1 MRGCETSITDERR
14 SSAESRRAV
23 PGIACPDPGDLRRL
37 LCRVMVMARGEGAVD
52 EIHSLMSK
60 VRRVLRRRGRSRD
73 EADDLVQE
81 AFLRLQV
88 YCRDHEVRNTGG
100 FLLRT
105 ALNLALD
112 RIRHARVASVVA
124 QSPEELPLVDPS
136 PPLDEVYAA
145 HERLLRMKAGLEA
158 MSPRRRE
165 VFILNRIEGY
175 SFPQIA
181 ERLGVTVSA
190 VEKHAAKAILFLTD
204 WMDDEHS

>member
-1 MRGCETSITDERR
+1 M
-14 SSAESRRAV
+14 
-23 PGIACPDPGDLRRL
+23 
-37 LCRVMVMARGEGAVD
+37 D
-52 EIHSLMSK
+52 EIRSLMSK
-60 VRRVLRRRGRSRD
+60 VRRILRRRGRSLD
-73 EADDLVQE
+73 EADDLIQE

-112 RIRHARVASVVA
+112 RARRARVASVVP
-124 QSPEELPLVDPS
+124 QSVEDLHLVDPS
-136 PPLDEVYAA
+136 PPPDEVYAA
-145 HERLLRMKAGLEA
+145 RERLLRMKAGLEA

-181 ERLGVTVSA
+181 KRLGITVSA

-204 WMDDEHS
+204 WMDEAKREDEEWDEHS

>member
-1 MRGCETSITDERR
+1 
-14 SSAESRRAV
+14 
-23 PGIACPDPGDLRRL
+23 
-37 LCRVMVMARGEGAVD
+37 MVAARGKRAVD
-52 EIHSLMSK
+52 EIHSLISK
-60 VRRVLRRRGRSRD
+60 VRRVLRRRGRSLD
-73 EADDLVQE
+73 EADDLIQE

-112 RIRHARVASVVA
+112 RKRRARVASVVPE
-124 QSPEELPLVDPS
+124 SLEELSLVDPS
-136 PPLDEVYAA
+136 PLPDEVYAGR
-145 HERLLRMKAGLEA
+145 ERLLRMRAGLEA
-158 MSPRRRE
+158 MTPRRRE

-181 ERLGVTVSA
+181 ERLGITLSA

-204 WMDDEHS
+204 WMDDAKRADEDAG

>member
-1 MRGCETSITDERR
+1 
-14 SSAESRRAV
+14 
-23 PGIACPDPGDLRRL
+23 
-37 LCRVMVMARGEGAVD
+37 VD

-73 EADDLVQE
+73 EADDLIQE

-105 ALNLALD
+105 ALNLAFD
-112 RIRHARVASVVA
+112 RNRHARVAGVVP
-124 QSPEELPLVDPS
+124 QSLEDLPLVDPS
-136 PPLDEVYAA
+136 PPPDEVYAA